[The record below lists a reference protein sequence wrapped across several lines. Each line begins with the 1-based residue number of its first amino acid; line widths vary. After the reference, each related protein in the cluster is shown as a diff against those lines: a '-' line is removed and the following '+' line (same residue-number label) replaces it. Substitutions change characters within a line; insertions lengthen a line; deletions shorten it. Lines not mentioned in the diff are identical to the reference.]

1 MTSEQKGVD
10 VLAVINFLADEAAY
24 ASILYGDSWSDDDE
38 KSAKFGR
45 AASDAVRAHVVVAEL
60 IAAATDLKDVCNR
73 PSAARTRAEA
83 WKRLD
88 RALAATRSQP

>member
-24 ASILYGDSWSDDDE
+24 ASILSDDDE

-83 WKRLD
+83 WKRFD